1 MVNRLIPVESLRKA
15 PYVVLV
21 RKVTPAQMWRTEGSG
36 VGKTESECFL
46 RNLCNTKRARQART
60 VCSGGT
66 GLQFHFKN
74 MTQLSCWEF
83 SPWLGVDFPPGFP
96 VTEMVPSEARPHAM
110 KSMCRTSA
118 AFTSPC
124 STGRQSW
131 QVMRSWPQRLRPPTP
146 PSWLLSGEDLQWEK
160 AQGTIVRGTSE
171 WATATWSVI
180 PINCPFSRSLCGE
193 PSCALVLTFSQMH
206 LSVGALYSFK
216 RLWCWS
222 TWKPRTYW

>member
-74 MTQLSCWEF
+74 MTQLSC
-83 SPWLGVDFPPGFP
+83 
-96 VTEMVPSEARPHAM
+96 
-110 KSMCRTSA
+110 
-118 AFTSPC
+118 
-124 STGRQSW
+124 
-131 QVMRSWPQRLRPPTP
+131 
-146 PSWLLSGEDLQWEK
+146 
-160 AQGTIVRGTSE
+160 
-171 WATATWSVI
+171 
-180 PINCPFSRSLCGE
+180 
-193 PSCALVLTFSQMH
+193 
-206 LSVGALYSFK
+206 
-216 RLWCWS
+216 
-222 TWKPRTYW
+222 